1 MITQGAVT
9 LWHIFVGENRMPAYR
24 RTVFP
29 AASVQAD
36 VKTEVTEGGLKT
48 ADVIKIRIPTTESI
62 EIKNGDRVFLGV
74 SEEARPPQDGCYT
87 VMGFA
92 DNRKGSPRMHHWKVV
107 CG

>member
-9 LWHIFVGENRMPAYR
+9 LWHSFVGENRMPEYR

-29 AASVQAD
+29 EASIQEDVMVQ
-36 VKTEVTEGGLKT
+36 VTEGGIKG
-48 ADVIKIRIPTTESI
+48 ASVVKIRIPTDAAL
-62 EIKNGDRVFLGV
+62 EIKNGDRVFIGI
-74 SEEARPPQDGCYT
+74 SEEVRPPEKGTYA